1 MVQISQVK
9 QIKQNVN
16 RGGDDLEEEKF
27 LKVSEVSER
36 FRISQNAIIN
46 KLRDGKIKGV
56 KIGGTW
62 RVFADQFKEATE

>member
-1 MVQISQVK
+1 M
-9 QIKQNVN
+9 
-16 RGGDDLEEEKF
+16 EEEKF